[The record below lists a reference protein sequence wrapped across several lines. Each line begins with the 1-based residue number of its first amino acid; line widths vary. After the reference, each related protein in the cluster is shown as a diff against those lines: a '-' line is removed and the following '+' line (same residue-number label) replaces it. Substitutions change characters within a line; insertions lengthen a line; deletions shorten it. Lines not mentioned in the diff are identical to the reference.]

1 MNAPQMATFPFMH
14 LQTPTT
20 KSGSQQGV
28 GPPFVRI
35 VFMEFSLHKVS
46 WVAGGALQLPHASY
60 ELTDLHTMQGE
71 VYTWLATGIVAVAV
85 LLFSGQVLA
94 ELRRWGRLVGLQPSR

>member
-20 KSGSQQGV
+20 KPGSQQGV

-46 WVAGGALQLPHASY
+46 WVAGGALLHAS
-60 ELTDLHTMQGE
+60 
-71 VYTWLATGIVAVAV
+71 
-85 LLFSGQVLA
+85 
-94 ELRRWGRLVGLQPSR
+94 